1 MLIIT
6 FLSISFHTCA
16 LSKSNSFGFVLA
28 ISGQRY
34 YKIII
39 HALFFE
45 TKTLE
50 NVTFLKK
57 ITLQMIK
64 FAIIDCS
71 NRVIAFQNHPYLHS
85 VSAW

>member
-34 YKIII
+34 YKFII

-50 NVTFLKK
+50 NVTFL
-57 ITLQMIK
+57 QM
-64 FAIIDCS
+64 
-71 NRVIAFQNHPYLHS
+71 
-85 VSAW
+85 